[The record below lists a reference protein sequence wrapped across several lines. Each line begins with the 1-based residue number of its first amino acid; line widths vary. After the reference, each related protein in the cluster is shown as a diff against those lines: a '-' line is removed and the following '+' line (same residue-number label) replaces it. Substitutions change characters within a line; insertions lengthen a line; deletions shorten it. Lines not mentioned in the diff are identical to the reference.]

1 MIRRIKGIKDILPSH
16 SLKWQTLESRAHE
29 LARRFG
35 FVEIRIPI
43 FEQTELFS
51 RGIGGTTDI
60 VEKEMYTF
68 PDRDGTS
75 LTLRPEGT
83 AGVVR
88 AFLEH
93 SLANQFS
100 SRKLYYIGPMFRH
113 ERPQAGRFRQF
124 QQFGVEAFGTDDPL
138 MDVEVMALLWQYFS
152 ILGLQDLTLHINS
165 IGTLDDRREYLDHL
179 RDFLLPHL
187 DQFCGNCRR
196 RIDTNPLRILDCKV
210 PYCRSLTDKAPAL
223 IDHLSPPSASHF
235 REVLQ
240 NLTHLKIPYTID
252 HRLVRGLDYYSM
264 TTFEVTSPSLG
275 AQNTIGAGGRYD
287 GLIEILGG
295 PPTPAVGFAIGLDRV
310 SLLLPDTSIP
320 PPSPLVFVAGFG
332 KAGQGAGVNL
342 LQEIRNA
349 GITADTDYRSST
361 LKNLLHSA
369 DRLSASIT
377 VILGDTEAEKGTVIL
392 RDMVTKKQE
401 EIPLSTVVQT
411 LISWINPPSAPME
424 NS

>member
-1 MIRRIKGIKDILPSH
+1 MIRSIKGIKDILPSH
-16 SLKWQTLESRAHE
+16 SPKWQTLESRAHE

-35 FVEIRIPI
+35 FMEIRIPI

-51 RGIGGTTDI
+51 RSIGGATDI

-93 SLANQFS
+93 SLANQFA

-124 QQFGVEAFGTDDPL
+124 QQFGVEAFGTEDPL
-138 MDVEVMALLWQYFS
+138 MDVEIITLLWQYFS
-152 ILGLQDLTLHINS
+152 LLGLQDLTLHINS
-165 IGTLDDRREYLDHL
+165 IGTLNDRHEYLGHL

-187 DQFCGNCRR
+187 DKLCGNCRR

-210 PYCRSLTDKAPAL
+210 PHCRSLTDKAPAL

-240 NLTHLKIPYTID
+240 NLALLKIPYTID

-264 TTFEVTSPSLG
+264 TTFEVTSPALG

-287 GLIEILGG
+287 GLVEMLGG

-310 SLLLPDTSIP
+310 SLVLPENAIS

-332 KAGQGAGVNL
+332 EAGQEAGVKL

-349 GITADTDYRSST
+349 GITADTDYRAST
-361 LKNLLHSA
+361 LKNLLRSA

-377 VILGDTEAEKGTVIL
+377 IILGDTETKKGTAIL

-401 EIPLSTVVQT
+401 EIPISKVIQT
-411 LISWINPPSAPME
+411 LTYWINPPSPSQQ